1 MLFENQT
8 VALAGLSW
16 PGRRKG
22 ASGWGFIFQLFTFA
36 QTLLSLSFNKIFPQ
50 NAKTN
55 KVGNPFVFHT
65 LAFDKSTGND
75 DGRTGNKRDRSEGD
89 LVGVEEFLMEEEEFL
104 MYYSAGSTHLADSN
118 IDEPLYLG
126 LGQ

>member
-1 MLFENQT
+1 MT
-8 VALAGLSW
+8 K
-16 PGRRKG
+16 PK
-22 ASGWGFIFQLFTFA
+22 
-36 QTLLSLSFNKIFPQ
+36 
-50 NAKTN
+50 

-75 DGRTGNKRDRSEGD
+75 DGRTGNNRDRSEGD
-89 LVGVEEFLMEEEEFL
+89 LVGEEEFLMEEEGEFL

-126 LGQ
+126 LGQSTPAKIHDINDIKHNRTSKVPES

>member
-1 MLFENQT
+1 M
-8 VALAGLSW
+8 
-16 PGRRKG
+16 PKP
-22 ASGWGFIFQLFTFA
+22 
-36 QTLLSLSFNKIFPQ
+36 K
-50 NAKTN
+50 

-65 LAFDKSTGND
+65 LAFGKSTGND
-75 DGRTGNKRDRSEGD
+75 DGRTGNNRDRSEGD
-89 LVGVEEFLMEEEEFL
+89 KGLGDLVVGEKEFLMDEEEEEFL

>member
-1 MLFENQT
+1 MFSNSRT
-8 VALAGLSW
+8 H
-16 PGRRKG
+16 
-22 ASGWGFIFQLFTFA
+22 
-36 QTLLSLSFNKIFPQ
+36 FPQ
-50 NAKTN
+50 NDKTK

-75 DGRTGNKRDRSEGD
+75 DGPTGNNRDRSEGD
-89 LVGVEEFLMEEEEFL
+89 KGFGDLIVGEEFLMEEEGEEFL

>member
-1 MLFENQT
+1 MT
-8 VALAGLSW
+8 K
-16 PGRRKG
+16 PK
-22 ASGWGFIFQLFTFA
+22 
-36 QTLLSLSFNKIFPQ
+36 
-50 NAKTN
+50 

-75 DGRTGNKRDRSEGD
+75 DGRTGNNRDRSEGD
-89 LVGVEEFLMEEEEFL
+89 KGFGDLGGEEEFLMDEEEEFL

-126 LGQ
+126 LGQSTPAKIHDINDIKHNRTSKVPES

>member
-1 MLFENQT
+1 M
-8 VALAGLSW
+8 
-16 PGRRKG
+16 
-22 ASGWGFIFQLFTFA
+22 
-36 QTLLSLSFNKIFPQ
+36 SLSFNKIFPQ

-75 DGRTGNKRDRSEGD
+75 DGRTGNNRDRSEGD
-89 LVGVEEFLMEEEEFL
+89 KGDLVGEEEFLLEEEEEEFL

>member
-1 MLFENQT
+1 MRIHC
-8 VALAGLSW
+8 S
-16 PGRRKG
+16 
-22 ASGWGFIFQLFTFA
+22 TFHIC
-36 QTLLSLSFNKIFPQ
+36 SNIIVIIKIC
-50 NAKTN
+50 KTK

-65 LAFDKSTGND
+65 LVFDKSTGND
-75 DGRTGNKRDRSEGD
+75 DGRTGNNRDRSEGD
-89 LVGVEEFLMEEEEFL
+89 LVGEEEFLMEEEGEFL

>member
-1 MLFENQT
+1 MFSNSRT
-8 VALAGLSW
+8 H
-16 PGRRKG
+16 
-22 ASGWGFIFQLFTFA
+22 
-36 QTLLSLSFNKIFPQ
+36 FPQ
-50 NAKTN
+50 NAKTK

-75 DGRTGNKRDRSEGD
+75 DGRTGNNRDRSEGD
-89 LVGVEEFLMEEEEFL
+89 KGFGDLVVGEEEFLMEEEEFL

>member
-1 MLFENQT
+1 MRIHFSTFHICSNI
-8 VALAGLSW
+8 VVI
-16 PGRRKG
+16 
-22 ASGWGFIFQLFTFA
+22 IFQHFHSQDIHECFQIHGHT
-36 QTLLSLSFNKIFPQ
+36 SHKMP
-50 NAKTN
+50 KPN

-75 DGRTGNKRDRSEGD
+75 DGRTGNNRDRSEGD
-89 LVGVEEFLMEEEEFL
+89 KGFRDLEEAEFL